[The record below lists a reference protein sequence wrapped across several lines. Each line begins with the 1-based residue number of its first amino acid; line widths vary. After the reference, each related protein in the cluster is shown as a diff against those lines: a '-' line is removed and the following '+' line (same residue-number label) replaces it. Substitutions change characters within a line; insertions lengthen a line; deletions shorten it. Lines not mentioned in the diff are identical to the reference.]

1 MANLLTTKEATLIS
15 DLLIYEEQAFKKA
28 KLYSK
33 ILMEKQTAE
42 HLSKIAENHK
52 KRFDS
57 LFNLL

>member
-33 ILMEKQTAE
+33 VLMDKQTAE

-52 KRFDS
+52 KRFNALYD
-57 LFNLL
+57 LL